1 MTETVNN
8 LEPELNL
15 MQKLAEIMNDIE
27 RIPKRGHNDFHN
39 YDYALEADI
48 KDVVRTEL
56 AKRKIMMFSN
66 ERSRTMMPVT
76 TRKGATEQI
85 VTLEV
90 EYTLIDSA
98 SGETIKFTGYGDG
111 QDAGDKAVY
120 KAKTGAL
127 KYALTSLF
135 LIPTGDDPEKEGQS
149 LQPKYIK
156 EDQVQYLRDMAQKT
170 ANIGGGTA
178 SQIVGALKNTLKVA
192 VDFDKFDQQTF
203 EAAVLI
209 LVDWQKEYEKQL
221 QIRQNQQAQAQN
233 QQLPPQNQQQQNNRM
248 QWGAVQ

>member
-1 MTETVNN
+1 MTETVSDPK
-8 LEPELNL
+8 PELNL

-66 ERSRTMMPVT
+66 ELSRTTLPVT
-76 TRKGATEQI
+76 TKKGATEQI

-90 EYTLIDSA
+90 EYTLIDSE
-98 SGETIKFTGYGDG
+98 SGETIKFVGYGDG

-135 LIPTGDDPEKEGQS
+135 LIPTGDDPEKEGQP

-156 EDQVQYLRDMAQKT
+156 EDQVQYLRDFVMKT
-170 ANIGGGTA
+170 ANIAGGPA
-178 SQIVGALKNTLKVA
+178 SEIVGALKQQLRVT
-192 VDFDKFDQQTF
+192 VDFEKFDEQTF

-209 LVDWQKEYEKQL
+209 LSDWQRKYEE
-221 QIRQNQQAQAQN
+221 QNQARQSQQSQQN
-233 QQLPPQNQQQQNNRM
+233 QNRM
-248 QWGAVQ
+248 QWGAV

>member
-1 MTETVNN
+1 MTEVVSD
-8 LEPELNL
+8 PKSELNL

-56 AKRKIMMFSN
+56 AKRKIMMFTN
-66 ERSRTMMPVT
+66 ELSRTMMLVT
-76 TRKGATEQI
+76 TKKGATEQI

-90 EYTLIDSA
+90 EYTLMDSEN
-98 SGETIKFTGYGDG
+98 GESIKFVGYGDG

-135 LIPTGDDPEKEGQS
+135 LIPTGDDPEKEGQP

-156 EDQVQYLRDMAQKT
+156 EDQVQYLRDFVSKT
-170 ANIGGGTA
+170 ANIAGGPA
-178 SQIVGALKNTLKVA
+178 SEIVGALKQQLRVT
-192 VDFDKFDQQTF
+192 VDFEKFDQQTF

-209 LVDWQKEYEKQL
+209 LSDWQRKYEEQN
-221 QIRQNQQAQAQN
+221 QARQNQQP
-233 QQLPPQNQQQQNNRM
+233 QQTQNRM
-248 QWGAVQ
+248 QWGTV